1 MHLPSSASAGA
12 TLVATPVAGATS
24 RVEGQCDEVNH
35 VLLPVETSW
44 GFAKHAEVGDTI
56 GYVMTITNTFFE
68 EGKTKIGVAVHEN
81 PKIDGAP
88 DTTKKIDIKPI
99 TNDGNGKYLN
109 QNDFASIRYTYT
121 VTEEDIQKQ
130 EVTKKLAFPISK
142 GDASETICTVHFEHT
157 QNLKSPFRT
166 YAPWVAGALAI
177 RSYLVLLQGP
187 TAAALP
193 LTVVSSYSRSIQA
206 QPLGGVTSFYIQP
219 TNRPN
224 RVATSILK
232 P

>member
-1 MHLPSSASAGA
+1 MKLPALTKTSTKRTAIALTCTLATAAS
-12 TLVATPVAGATS
+12 TLVAAPAAGATS

-68 EGKTKIGVAVHEN
+68 EGKTKIGVAVHQS
-81 PKIDGAP
+81 PTIDDVP

-142 GDASETICTVHFEHT
+142 GDDSKTICSVHFEHT

-177 RSYLVLLQGP
+177 IG
-187 TAAALP
+187 AAAGAIWFFFKDQLP
-193 LTVVSSYSRSIQA
+193 QLFR
-206 QPLGGVTSFYIQP
+206 
-219 TNRPN
+219 
-224 RVATSILK
+224 
-232 P
+232 